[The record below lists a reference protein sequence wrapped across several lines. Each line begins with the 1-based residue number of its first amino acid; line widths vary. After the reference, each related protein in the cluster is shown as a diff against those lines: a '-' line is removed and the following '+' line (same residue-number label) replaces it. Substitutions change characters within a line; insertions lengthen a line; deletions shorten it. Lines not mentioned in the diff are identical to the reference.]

1 MTAAELA
8 AVIAMWQ
15 AVGDAGGEDKF
26 TASKLSLGNPSD
38 SDLRE
43 VYICFFC
50 AKIGWP
56 APLTPLWEVL
66 GLEDNMICPLICLP
80 YMSSY
85 KSALY
90 VVV

>member
-26 TASKLSLGNPSD
+26 SASKLSLGNPSD

-43 VYICFFC
+43 V
-50 AKIGWP
+50 
-56 APLTPLWEVL
+56 L
-66 GLEDNMICPLICLP
+66 GLEDNIICPLICLP

>member
-1 MTAAELA
+1 MYTYMHVYKRTYTYINVTCVDSVEHEHVTAAELA

-43 VYICFFC
+43 VYVCFFG
-50 AKIGWP
+50 AKIG
-56 APLTPLWEVL
+56 
-66 GLEDNMICPLICLP
+66 
-80 YMSSY
+80 
-85 KSALY
+85 
-90 VVV
+90 